1 MYAEIQIPRDLAL
14 RHTAFQTIG
23 AFMSDKFAPVAICPL
38 IRTSDRHFG
47 FSVSASMFLQGITD
61 LYSNS

>member
-14 RHTAFQTIG
+14 RHSAFQTIG
-23 AFMSDKFAPVAICPL
+23 AFMSDKFAQVAICPL
-38 IRTSDRHFG
+38 IRTSDSLYG
-47 FSVSASMFLQGITD
+47 FSVSASMFLQGFID